1 MFILAKISKIMKIK
15 RNIILVILSSFFL
28 FFHADLYA
36 QKKSRKVIKADNAFE
51 LEEYAKAAELYQK
64 AYSKV
69 KDKALKVEII
79 FRQAECYR
87 LSGNIKR
94 SETYYKRAIRAKYP
108 NAKIYLRYADV
119 LMMQGD

>member
-51 LEEYAKAAELYQK
+51 LEQVCKSRRII
-64 AYSKV
+64 SKS
-69 KDKALKVEII
+69 L
-79 FRQAECYR
+79 F
-87 LSGNIKR
+87 
-94 SETYYKRAIRAKYP
+94 
-108 NAKIYLRYADV
+108 
-119 LMMQGD
+119 

>member
-79 FRQAECYR
+79 FRNEKNVW
-87 LSGNIKR
+87 S
-94 SETYYKRAIRAKYP
+94 
-108 NAKIYLRYADV
+108 
-119 LMMQGD
+119 